1 MKRKAYNELVQD
13 IADKRTAIKTLT
25 NDLQFSYDV
34 IKLAMTALDRGKV
47 NVAYELLDQ
56 VINPT

>member
-1 MKRKAYNELVQD
+1 MKRKAYNDLVQD
-13 IADKRTAIKTLT
+13 VADNRRAIKTLT
-25 NDLQFSYDV
+25 DDLQFSYDV
-34 IKLAMTALDRGKV
+34 IKLAMTALDRGKT